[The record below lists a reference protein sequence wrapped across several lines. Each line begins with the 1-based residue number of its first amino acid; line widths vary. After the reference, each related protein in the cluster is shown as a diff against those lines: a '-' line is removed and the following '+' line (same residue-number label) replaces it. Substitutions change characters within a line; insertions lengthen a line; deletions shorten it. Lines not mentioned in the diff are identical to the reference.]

1 MAKLRLMTNRIPIAA
16 ARKHFA
22 SLLRKTKDGERVKL
36 TRYDK
41 TIAAIIPK
49 HDLEKLKDCETED
62 QTQKRNEPE
71 TRPKPKSK

>member
-1 MAKLRLMTNRIPIAA
+1 MAKLRLMTNRIPIAV

-41 TIAAIIPK
+41 TIGAIIPK
-49 HDLEKLKDCETED
+49 HDLEKLRECEADDEAEGAA
-62 QTQKRNEPE
+62 R
-71 TRPKPKSK
+71 PKSK

>member
-1 MAKLRLMTNRIPIAA
+1 MAMLRLMTTRIPIAV

-41 TIAAIIPK
+41 TIGAIIPK
-49 HDLEKLKDCETED
+49 HDLEKLRECEGHDENGVGVAA
-62 QTQKRNEPE
+62 K
-71 TRPKPKSK
+71 PKPKSK